1 MKKIL
6 FFDIDGTLYDFSGRM
21 PASTIETLRQARAN
35 GHKLLICSGRAKY
48 QMYPELF
55 KLFDGVIGATGAY
68 IEENNEVLSEHFMQ
82 REVLQRIVKTSNL
95 SGAKI
100 AAMTRYHMILN
111 EECKDYILNQLSNFS
126 RNTEMIKRIMGEY
139 EISDHL
145 EEHTDIQKVLYYG
158 SNWNI
163 DDIVKE
169 LSDICDITGS
179 SLEQKALTDGE
190 ITMKG
195 INKSYGMRKDLEL
208 HGLSREDTIAFG
220 DGPNDLDM
228 IEYAGIGVA
237 MGNARQELKD
247 IADYVTKDISD
258 NGIKYAMEH
267 FGLI

>member
-1 MKKIL
+1 MKKII
-6 FFDIDGTLYDFSGRM
+6 FFDIDGTLYDFSGHM
-21 PASTIETLRQARAN
+21 PASTIEALRQARAN

-68 IEENNEVLSEHFMQ
+68 IEEDNEVLLEHFMQ
-82 REVLQRIVKTSNL
+82 RELLQRIVNASNL

-100 AAMTRYHMILN
+100 AAMTRNHMILN
-111 EECKDYILNQLSNFS
+111 EECKDYILNQLGNVS

-158 SNWNI
+158 SNWQI
-163 DDIVKE
+163 DDMIKE
-169 LSDICDITGS
+169 LSDVCDITGS

-190 ITMKG
+190 ITIKG
-195 INKSYGMRKDLEL
+195 INKSYGMRKYLEL
-208 HGLSREDTIAFG
+208 HGLSRKDTIAFG

-237 MGNARQELKD
+237 MGNARQKLKD
-247 IADYVTKDISD
+247 VADYVTKDISD
-258 NGIKYAMEH
+258 NGIQYAMEH